1 MMIIAHII
9 IFVNKE
15 NNYFYMRC
23 YERQYMNGGFFMEKK
38 VEHNEQMKD
47 RELLKSALVKLLDE
61 IPLER
66 LRALYI
72 KALVA
77 KNG

>member
-15 NNYFYMRC
+15 NNYFYMCC